1 MGSYGGILSKDAI
14 SHERDKGIPN
24 DGKRQG
30 REMITENQKDYI
42 LDLYKDID
50 IEPIEDLEELT
61 KQQASE
67 LIQELI
73 EIKEEMN

>member
-1 MGSYGGILSKDAI
+1 
-14 SHERDKGIPN
+14 
-24 DGKRQG
+24 
-30 REMITENQKDYI
+30 MITENQKDYI

-67 LIQELI
+67 LIQELLD
-73 EIKEEMN
+73 IKEDMN

>member
-1 MGSYGGILSKDAI
+1 
-14 SHERDKGIPN
+14 
-24 DGKRQG
+24 
-30 REMITENQKDYI
+30 MITENQKDYI

-73 EIKEEMN
+73 EIKEDMN